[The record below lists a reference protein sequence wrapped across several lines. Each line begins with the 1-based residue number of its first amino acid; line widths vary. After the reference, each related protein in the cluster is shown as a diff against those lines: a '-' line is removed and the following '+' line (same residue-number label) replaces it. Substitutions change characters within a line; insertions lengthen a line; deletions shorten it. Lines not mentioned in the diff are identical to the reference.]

1 MAAANRLRAVREE
14 LGWTQEKVRRL
25 LIDQALRTGKQIA
38 TPTSLKTM
46 YSGWENG
53 HRDPEPVY
61 RSLLAVVLKTP
72 ESRLFPAPDVP
83 ASDDEAHAEL
93 RRRILVSS
101 TVDAGSVALFQAQT
115 ERIRLI
121 DRRMGARASATY
133 MANHLA
139 EMQEQLAHA
148 LFTGQRAPLAAVL
161 ADASALAGWQA
172 VDLGDTAVAWSHFET
187 AKTAAREAGSVPLL
201 VHAMAEQA
209 YVLVDV
215 GMDKEALALVQEA
228 RQLAGS
234 RVPALLR
241 SWLCA
246 VEAEV
251 RGADNALEE
260 CERGFEEALRHLP
273 TDHQDPELPYLM
285 LSDAHLGRWRGNVL
299 AKLGHSG
306 AVDQLYAALPS
317 THAGSAR
324 AEASLRTDLAFALT
338 AIGDHDEA
346 QVQAKQAR
354 ELIDLLGS
362 VRLRRRLA
370 RLPV

>member
-1 MAAANRLRAVREE
+1 VREE

-38 TPTSLKTM
+38 TPTSLKPM

-61 RSLLAVVLKTP
+61 RQLLAVVLKTP
-72 ESRLFPAPDVP
+72 ETRLFPPPDVP

-93 RRRILVSS
+93 RRRILVSNS
-101 TVDAGSVALFQAQT
+101 IDADSVALFQAQT

-133 MANHLA
+133 IANHLA

-148 LFTGQRAPLAAVL
+148 VFSGQRAPLAAVL
-161 ADASALAGWQA
+161 ADAAALAGWQS
-172 VDLGDTAVAWSHFET
+172 VDLGDTVVAWSHFET
-187 AKTAAREAGSVPLL
+187 AKAAARESGSIPLL

-215 GMDKEALALVQEA
+215 GMDREALALVQEA
-228 RQLAGS
+228 RQVAGA
-234 RVPALLR
+234 RVPALLQ

-251 RGADNALEE
+251 RGAAGALDD
-260 CERGFEEALRHLP
+260 CERGFEEALRQLP
-273 TDHQDPELPYLM
+273 ADHQDPELPYLM
-285 LSDAHLGRWRGNVL
+285 LSDTHLGRWRGNVL
-299 AKLGHSG
+299 AKLGDSG

-317 THAGSAR
+317 TNAGSAR
-324 AEASLRTDLAFALT
+324 AEASLRADLAVALT
-338 AIGDHDEA
+338 AVGDHDEA
-346 QVQAKQAR
+346 QVHAKRAR

-370 RLPV
+370 RLSA